1 MDPLRQHIEEISS
14 LTDAEFDHV
23 RPFFTLRKVRKH
35 QYLVNEGD
43 EAKYEYLVLSGIY
56 KVFYVDE
63 QGKEYIVQ
71 FAKAGW
77 WMSDYEAFFKQ
88 GKASMFIECLVPG
101 EVFYSTL
108 EAREQ
113 LSKSL
118 HQMEHFFR
126 VKLTNGYVAQQQRIK
141 LLLSSTPQQRY
152 EAFARLYPDL
162 LQQVPKKHCRIPRCQ
177 PRNPQPP
184 LCRLKTCDPNHTII
198 VTCFLTLPCFF
209 GANLYCNHSP
219 KNLQS

>member
-1 MDPLRQHIEEISS
+1 MDSLRQHIEEIIP

-23 RPFFTLRKVRKH
+23 QSFFTLKKVRKH

-43 EAKYEYLVLSGIY
+43 EVKYEYLVLSGIY
-56 KVFYVDE
+56 RVFYVDE

-88 GKASMFIECLVPG
+88 GKASMFIECLVAG
-101 EVFYSTL
+101 EVLYATL
-108 EAREQ
+108 DAREQ
-113 LSKSL
+113 LSKEL

-162 LQQVPKKHCRIPRCQ
+162 LQQVPKKLIAEYLGVSRET
-177 PRNPQPP
+177 
-184 LCRLKTCDPNHTII
+184 LSRLYA
-198 VTCFLTLPCFF
+198 
-209 GANLYCNHSP
+209 G
-219 KNLQS
+219 